1 MPISGAGS
9 QKDFGQL
16 QTEFGGSHPITMGE
30 YASFRV
36 SGSGNTIDM
45 DDFAGASAAA
55 FPGSGEPT
63 WFNTGGGLPAEVPHA
78 SSMSQNITNT
88 GSPSAG
94 FDCGF
99 QKDTTNDRI
108 TLRYAGYTSAAATS
122 YLYAYVGYDG
132 HASTTFQ
139 AKCVYAVT
147 SSGFAGSVQNPSSS
161 SPASGTYANIST
173 SSYSPLWLWRVE
185 VNSGSGTRSLS
196 SMVSGGDSPMWSVRA
211 GSGTAISGPGSSG
224 QNLSLQATR
233 GTQGGGGGFGIC
245 IHEDMLVATQ
255 KGNMSIAD
263 IIATAPPKIWSWNKD
278 TSKKELVDLLE
289 VKTVEHDNL
298 YKINNIMATEDHV
311 LYTENYTG
319 ASINPT
325 KSKENY
331 DIDCVE
337 LALGQ
342 KLMKEDGTL
351 EEITSIAV
359 YSGTHKTYT
368 LKTSLGNF
376 YADGVL
382 VDSEI

>member
-1 MPISGAGS
+1 MAVPSSGALSLLGIKREVTDGNYNGS
-9 QKDFGQL
+9 
-16 QTEFGGSHPITMGE
+16 GSHTNISLRAT
-30 YASFRV
+30 S
-36 SGSGNTIDM
+36 ST
-45 DDFAGASAAA
+45 AGKSTPDGFNEFQGFSAAA

-139 AKCVYAVT
+139 AKCDYAVV
-147 SSGFAGSVQNPSSS
+147 SGGFVGSVQNPSSS

-255 KGNMSIAD
+255 KGNMNIDD
-263 IIATAPPKIWSWNKD
+263 IIATAPPKIWGYNKEHHR
-278 TSKKELVDLLE
+278 KELADILE
-289 VKTVEHDNL
+289 IKTVEHDNL
-298 YKINNIMATEDHV
+298 YKVNDLILTEDHAIYNEYYR
-311 LYTENYTG
+311 LL
-319 ASINPT
+319 SINPT
-325 KSKENY
+325 KTKENY
-331 DIDCVE
+331 
-337 LALGQ
+337 
-342 KLMKEDGTL
+342 KKE
-351 EEITSIAV
+351 AA
-359 YSGTHKTYT
+359 T
-368 LKTSLGNF
+368 LKVGDKIRKENGELETVSSITA
-376 YADGVL
+376 YADGIL